1 MSNNAVHSNELFDM
15 LESLANEQ
23 HLIRIKT
30 KGYSMSPTIAPGDIV
45 IVAPAKIHDLKI
57 GDIVV
62 FRTQQSMIAHRLVA
76 VNVANG
82 QNICV
87 AKGDNNRHVDAAFS
101 ADAIVGKVI
110 RLERNNKHIVLKNN
124 WLKAFFM
131 FRMPF
136 LSYQFNR
143 WPLSLKNLYAKIIYF
158 QHDFFKNIQMA
169 SKASMGLVFVN
180 LFLAIMHAI
189 MPFVLIYIFKF
200 LIDGISNVQAI
211 DIQHSYL
218 LFLLVLAAFTFFLN
232 AILTDIRSYTS
243 EKLAQSVNRYIYT
256 LLHQQHAHLALSYYE
271 NHAEQDKIH
280 RAVHEAGF
288 RPLKIINETIQ
299 LTRSL
304 IAAVVLF
311 IVFISVQW
319 YLVPL
324 LFVAVLPSLIVR
336 VIFAKKSYTL
346 KKDLSS
352 TERRMYYFNRVLTA
366 FPFAKEMKLFGFASF
381 FKNKF
386 NVEQNKVFD
395 ANIKHKKAELMANV
409 ATQLFAV
416 LLIFA
421 ALILVMQLF
430 FDAKISVGTVVLF
443 FFAFQ
448 RAYGVVSDLF
458 SSLARLVSD
467 QTFLKDF
474 NWFMQIDTVTQKLN
488 ADTAKAFSLKKS
500 IVCNGLTF
508 KYETSKRNALNNV
521 NFEIAA
527 GSKVAFVGPNGS
539 GKSTLV
545 KLLCGF
551 YTPNSG
557 QILFDGKSIE
567 AIGAEQL
574 RANITAVFQDFA
586 LYYLSV
592 SDNIS
597 LGDKSQAMDM
607 TKVVAAAKAAN
618 VHDLIASLPSAYDSI
633 LGNQFENGE
642 ELSIGQWQ
650 KMAIARA
657 FYRNTDLVI
666 MDEPSSALDADAEL
680 QITETLK
687 HLSHN
692 KTAIV
697 ISHRL
702 STIRWVDKIFY
713 FDNGS
718 VIESGTHDELMTAK
732 GAYYELWNKSVKI
745 SVKVN
750 DAEK

>member
-76 VNVANG
+76 VNVVNG

-110 RLERNNKHIVLKNN
+110 RLERNNKHIMLKNN

-143 WPLSLKNLYAKIIYF
+143 WPLSLKNLYAKIIHF

-169 SKASMGLVFVN
+169 SKGSMGLVFVN
-180 LFLAIMHAI
+180 LFLAIMQAI

-200 LIDGISNVQAI
+200 LIDGISNVQAS

-395 ANIKHKKAELMANV
+395 ANLKHKKAELKANV

-430 FDAKISVGTVVLF
+430 FDAKISLGTVVLF

-545 KLLCGF
+545 KMLCGF

-713 FDNGS
+713 FDNGC

>member
-76 VNVANG
+76 VNVVDG

-143 WPLSLKNLYAKIIYF
+143 LPLSLKNLYAKIIHF
-158 QHDFFKNIQMA
+158 QHDFFNNIQMA

-180 LFLAIMHAI
+180 LFLAIMQAI
-189 MPFVLIYIFKF
+189 LPFVLIYIFKF
-200 LIDGISNVQAI
+200 LIDGISNVQAS

-324 LFVAVLPSLIVR
+324 LFVAVLPSLVVR

-386 NVEQNKVFD
+386 NVEQNNVFD
-395 ANIKHKKAELMANV
+395 ANLKHKKAELMANV

-430 FDAKISVGTVVLF
+430 FDAKISLGTVVLF

-545 KLLCGF
+545 KMLCGF

-557 QILFDGKSIE
+557 QILFDGKSID
-567 AIGAEQL
+567 AIGADQL

-713 FDNGS
+713 FNNGS

>member
-1 MSNNAVHSNELFDM
+1 M
-15 LESLANEQ
+15 
-23 HLIRIKT
+23 
-30 KGYSMSPTIAPGDIV
+30 
-45 IVAPAKIHDLKI
+45 
-57 GDIVV
+57 
-62 FRTQQSMIAHRLVA
+62 
-76 VNVANG
+76 
-82 QNICV
+82 
-87 AKGDNNRHVDAAFS
+87 
-101 ADAIVGKVI
+101 
-110 RLERNNKHIVLKNN
+110 
-124 WLKAFFM
+124 
-131 FRMPF
+131 
-136 LSYQFNR
+136 
-143 WPLSLKNLYAKIIYF
+143 
-158 QHDFFKNIQMA
+158 
-169 SKASMGLVFVN
+169 
-180 LFLAIMHAI
+180 
-189 MPFVLIYIFKF
+189 
-200 LIDGISNVQAI
+200 
-211 DIQHSYL
+211 
-218 LFLLVLAAFTFFLN
+218 
-232 AILTDIRSYTS
+232 
-243 EKLAQSVNRYIYT
+243 
-256 LLHQQHAHLALSYYE
+256 
-271 NHAEQDKIH
+271 
-280 RAVHEAGF
+280 
-288 RPLKIINETIQ
+288 
-299 LTRSL
+299 
-304 IAAVVLF
+304 
-311 IVFISVQW
+311 
-319 YLVPL
+319 
-324 LFVAVLPSLIVR
+324 
-336 VIFAKKSYTL
+336 
-346 KKDLSS
+346 
-352 TERRMYYFNRVLTA
+352 
-366 FPFAKEMKLFGFASF
+366 
-381 FKNKF
+381 
-386 NVEQNKVFD
+386 
-395 ANIKHKKAELMANV
+395 
-409 ATQLFAV
+409 
-416 LLIFA
+416 
-421 ALILVMQLF
+421 
-430 FDAKISVGTVVLF
+430 
-443 FFAFQ
+443 
-448 RAYGVVSDLF
+448 
-458 SSLARLVSD
+458 
-467 QTFLKDF
+467 
-474 NWFMQIDTVTQKLN
+474 
-488 ADTAKAFSLKKS
+488 
-500 IVCNGLTF
+500 CNGLTF

-545 KLLCGF
+545 KMLCGF